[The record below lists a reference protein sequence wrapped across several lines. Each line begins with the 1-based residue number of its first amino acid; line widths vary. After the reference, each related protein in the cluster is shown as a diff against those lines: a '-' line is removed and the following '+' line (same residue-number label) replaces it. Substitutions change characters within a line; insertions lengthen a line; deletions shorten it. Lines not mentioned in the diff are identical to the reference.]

1 MDLNPD
7 QLGALSEQ
15 EYSSV
20 EDTPEPIETFR
31 SVDLPIVYPPLLY
44 GASRHPHAILVYLS
58 IDKIYIRNR

>member
-1 MDLNPD
+1 MASY
-7 QLGALSEQ
+7 QEQ
-15 EYSSV
+15 DYSSA
-20 EDTPEPIETFR
+20 EYTPEPIETFR